1 MTWKKLVVLLPL
13 LMLHLAPGAVAAQE
27 APRQPASPPAQDPH
41 LFGGVERMA
50 NDQIAIVDLLR
61 AGKWGEAQG
70 LAHSQFLVASGY
82 ADQYPGVTAVALALE
97 ALADAGLGHEAP
109 ARCRWEAA
117 QSLDPKL
124 AKADLSSFGAA
135 GSLLQAPRVQ
145 SLPREDGQH
154 SEDKHPEDL
163 PRLSPGAK
171 TAGGVQAPEYISQ
184 VLPEYPLLA
193 RQSKQE
199 GKVVV
204 QTIIERDGSVSYP
217 RVLEHQPLGL
227 DVSALYAICGWRF
240 KPATL
245 EGKPVRVFYVLSV
258 NFKL

>member
-1 MTWKKLVVLLPL
+1 
-13 LMLHLAPGAVAAQE
+13 
-27 APRQPASPPAQDPH
+27 
-41 LFGGVERMA
+41 MA
-50 NDQIAIVDLLR
+50 NDQIPIVTLLH
-61 AGKWGEAQG
+61 AGKWGEAQA
-70 LAHSQFLVASGY
+70 LAHSQFPAAAGY

-117 QSLDPKL
+117 QSLDPHL
-124 AKADLSSFGAA
+124 AKADLSSFGAP
-135 GSLLQAPRVQ
+135 GFLLKGRPVEI
-145 SLPREDGQH
+145 LPREDDPH
-154 SEDKHPEDL
+154 SEDL
-163 PRLSPGAK
+163 LRLSPGVK
-171 TAGGVQAPEYISQ
+171 TAGGVQAPEYISR

-204 QTIIERDGSVSYP
+204 QAIIERDGSVSYP
-217 RVLEHQPLGL
+217 RILEHQPLGL
-227 DVSALYAICGWRF
+227 DASALYAICGWQF

-245 EGKPVRVFYVLSV
+245 EGKPVRVFYVLTV

>member
-1 MTWKKLVVLLPL
+1 MTWQKLVALLPL
-13 LMLHLAPGAVAAQE
+13 LMLPLAPGAVAAQE

-41 LFGGVERMA
+41 LFGGVEHMA
-50 NDQIAIVDLLR
+50 NDQIPVVDLLH
-61 AGKWGEAQG
+61 AGKWREARE
-70 LAHSQFLVASGY
+70 LAHNQFLVATGY
-82 ADQYPGVTAVALALE
+82 VDQYPGVTAVALALE

-117 QSLDPKL
+117 QGLDPKL

-135 GSLLQAPRVQ
+135 GSLLQAPRAQ
-145 SLPREDGQH
+145 SLPREDGPH
-154 SEDKHPEDL
+154 SEDKRPEDL

-171 TAGGVQAPEYISQ
+171 MADGDQAPEIISQ
-184 VLPEYPLLA
+184 APPEYPLLA

-199 GKVVV
+199 GKVVI
-204 QTIIERDGSVSYP
+204 QAIIERDGNTSYP

-245 EGKPVRVFYVLSV
+245 KGKPARAFYVLTV